1 MVNKKESESFKPTV
15 AIAPG
20 ETIRENMEYMGM
32 NQKEMAARLDITSK
46 HLCNVLNG
54 NAPVTYET
62 ALKLESVL
70 GPSAQFW
77 MNLEIN
83 YQLDKSKLEEKEKM
97 DQELE
102 ILKGI
107 PYKEMC
113 RFNWV
118 KNTND
123 RKERVTSCRSFFG
136 VSELSSIRL
145 SYAVAYRKQKEIK
158 EISDL
163 GILAWLRKSEVE
175 GLNKEVEK
183 FNKRKLKSL
192 IPVFRELTSRSSEE
206 FYPELEKLCAECGI
220 ALILVPYLPKT
231 YIKGAT
237 IWRNNKVIIALSVMD
252 KKADR
257 FWFTFFHE
265 IAHLILHSCK
275 DFHISYNNDEVED
288 EADSLARDYLISKE
302 QYGEFVKKHDYRNKE
317 EIINY
322 SHKIGVA
329 PYILLGRLQY
339 DKLLNYS
346 CFNDMIP
353 SFESIPGNMNK

>member
-1 MVNKKESESFKPTV
+1 MGNKKENRDFMPTV

-20 ETIRENMEYMGM
+20 ETIREEMEYMGM
-32 NQKEMAARLDITSK
+32 NQKELATRLDITTK
-46 HLCNVLNG
+46 HLSNILNG
-54 NAPVTYET
+54 NAPITYET

-77 MNLEIN
+77 MNLETN
-83 YQLDKSKLEEKEKM
+83 YQLDKARLEEKEKM
-97 DQELE
+97 AQDLE
-102 ILKGI
+102 ILKEI

-113 RFNWV
+113 NFKWV
-118 KNTND
+118 ENTSD
-123 RKERVTSCRSFFG
+123 RKERVINCRSHFG
-136 VSELSSIRL
+136 VSELSSIRN
-145 SYAVAYRKQKEIK
+145 SYAAAFRKQKEIK

-163 GILAWLRKSEVE
+163 GTLAWLRKAEVE

-183 FNKRKLKSL
+183 FSKRKLKSL
-192 IPVFRELTSRSSEE
+192 IPVFRELTLKDPEE
-206 FYPELEKLCAECGI
+206 FYPEMEKLCAECGI
-220 ALILVPYLPKT
+220 ALVLVPYLPKT

-237 IWRNNKVIIALSVMD
+237 IWRNNKAIIALSVMG

-265 IAHLILHSCK
+265 VAHLLLHSSK

-302 QYGEFVKKHDYRNKE
+302 QYDEFLDKYDYRNKDN
-317 EIINY
+317 IIAY
-322 SHKIGVA
+322 SNDIGVA

-339 DKLLNYS
+339 DKLLDYS
-346 CFNDMIP
+346 YFNDLIP
-353 SFESIPGNMNK
+353 SFEIGV